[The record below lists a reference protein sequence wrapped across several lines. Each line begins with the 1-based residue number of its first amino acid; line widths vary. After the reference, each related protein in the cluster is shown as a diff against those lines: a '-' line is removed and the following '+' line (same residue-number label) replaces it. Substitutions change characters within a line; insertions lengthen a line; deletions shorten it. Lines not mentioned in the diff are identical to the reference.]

1 MIRID
6 SISFNHEPSATT
18 RDALKIRKN
27 QDVDVS
33 APEWITGM
41 SRAADSPAAYTMD
54 QIRTGGL
61 TINVKFKRDSGDP
74 RDVTVS
80 AAAVGGH
87 ILGNLAPKTINFG
100 DSLTTFRLFNIQ
112 PAVVPSVGFWDIAWN
127 WRNAAGATFQ
137 TTNHRIYILVGAPR
151 APWGQPGSSFAGYQ
165 VPWTEVLDHACRQAQ
180 GARTVDEVAERLT
193 RWVNSLGG
201 SKLQYA
207 EFTGNSTFTIPNMTT
222 FMCRRFLDA
231 LATGLGGRSNVNCSD
246 CATIVSSFANI
257 LGCNLEQSRI
267 ESTSADFY
275 TNPVRKIGQTVHN
288 PQRFTFHE
296 MAWRFPTNGGSASL
310 YDSCLQFDGDNNFSD
325 SNFLATLAVDRPFRD
340 PATGGYHRSLIAPTP
355 AGAAT
360 EEQQYSRKRRKIGG
374 QVTSRAPTDPAHQRR
389 LEEEYDFDSWRGTST
404 PDRNLEPRCQSEHAE
419 EITSSQ
425 DPSPRDQ
432 SDQQPLLVNYS
443 SNQKRFSPRGWKLRE
458 IDEFKGEPDPFK
470 LSDAIWS
477 SSGDCSAAELRV
489 LTYECSS
496 MASARLFLLGLL
508 GEFEKPGMKR
518 QSNFIVDEK
527 PVEIGDVA
535 FADVDEMVVLFA
547 RANIVLL
554 AQNNGRTLVPASQ
567 FAHGIDTH
575 ITSNFQPEKTKFK
588 DMKRFFI
595 PAQEISVGDE
605 VPLQYYDGLITEE
618 KETLFKF
625 IAPSGQVFL
634 TGDKLLYKPLKAG
647 EQSITVMAQKSGQ
660 TARQVLKL
668 SVGQRMSLKETGC
681 PELDNSNDE
690 EESVMPEV
698 MGSWSSMRPRNRG
711 GSANMQAEGFLHLN
725 NPDANGE
732 ITGRYVDLVNRTI
745 EEVTGTVT
753 PVAPNSYRLVLR
765 HPAGEGITRQY
776 YGELVAI
783 EDGDFGFQMVVGR
796 FSNLRQNGFN
806 ADSAGVL
813 DSQENGI
820 WVATKP

>member
-1 MIRID
+1 MIRIE
-6 SISFNHEPSATT
+6 SISFNHEPSATV

-41 SRAADSPAAYTMD
+41 SRASDSPAAYTMD
-54 QIRTGGL
+54 QLRTGGL
-61 TINVKFKRDSGDP
+61 TINVKFKRDSSDLP
-74 RDVTVS
+74 NVTVN

-87 ILGNLAPKTINFG
+87 ILGNLAPKTISFG
-100 DSLTTFRLFNIQ
+100 SSLTFFQTFDIQ
-112 PAVVPSVGFWDIAWN
+112 PAVVPSVGLWDIAWN
-127 WRNAAGATFQ
+127 WRIAGVPFQ
-137 TTNHRIYILVGAPR
+137 TTNHRIYILVGAPQP
-151 APWGQPGSSFAGYQ
+151 PWGQLGSSFAGFQ
-165 VPWTEVLDHACRQAQ
+165 VPWTDVLDHACRQAQ
-180 GARTVDEVAERLT
+180 GARTVNEVAERLT

-207 EFTGNSTFTIPNMTT
+207 ELTGNSTFTIPNMTT
-222 FMCRRFLDA
+222 FMCRRFLDV
-231 LATGLGGRSNVNCSD
+231 LASGPGVKANVNCTD
-246 CATIVSSFANI
+246 CATILSSFANI
-257 LGCNLEQSRI
+257 LGCNLTQSRI
-267 ESTSADFY
+267 ESNISADFD
-275 TNPVRKIGQTVHN
+275 TNPVQKIGQTVHN
-288 PQRFTFHE
+288 RQRFTFHE
-296 MAWRFPTNGGSASL
+296 LAWRFPTNGGSASL
-310 YDSCLQFDGDNNFSD
+310 YDSCLQFDGDNNFTD
-325 SNFLATLAVDRPFRD
+325 RNFLGTLAVDRPFID
-340 PATGGYHRSLIAPTP
+340 SATGGYRRSVIAPTL

-360 EEQQYSRKRRKIGG
+360 EEQAYSRMRRKIGG
-374 QVTSRAPTDPAHQRR
+374 QITSRAPTDPAHQQR
-389 LEEEYDFDSWRGTST
+389 LEEEYDFDSWSGTST
-404 PDRNLEPRCQSEHAE
+404 PGRDMEPRCQKEHAE
-419 EITSSQ
+419 EITSPE

-443 SNQKRFSPRGWKLRE
+443 SNPKRFSPRGWELRE
-458 IDEFKGEPDPFK
+458 IVEFKGEPDPFK

-518 QSNFIVDEK
+518 QKNFIVDEK

-535 FADVDEMVVLFA
+535 FADVDEMVVVFA

-554 AQNNGRTLVPASQ
+554 AQNNGRTLVPVSQ
-567 FAHGIDTH
+567 FAHEIDTH
-575 ITSNFQPEKTKFK
+575 MTSNSQPEKTKFK
-588 DMKRFFI
+588 ELKGFFI
-595 PAQEISVGDE
+595 PVKEINVGDE
-605 VPLQYYDGLITEE
+605 VPLQFYDGLITEE

-625 IAPSGQVFL
+625 VASSGQVFFS
-634 TGDKLLYKPLKAG
+634 GDKLLYKPLKAG
-647 EQSITVMAQKSGQ
+647 EQSITIMAQKSGQ

-668 SVGQRMSLKETGC
+668 SVEQPMSIKETGC

-698 MGSWSSMRPRNRG
+698 TGSWSSMRPRNRG

-806 ADSAGVL
+806 TDSAGVL